1 MTLPTLDNLGIFKL
15 SNFSLNA
22 IFELK
27 TLREVQIIWANRLAE
42 PERRDN
48 IRENILETLNFH
60 ILKEFKRLPEKFFKK
75 FFSKL

>member
-42 PERRDN
+42 TERRDN

-60 ILKEFKRLPEKFFKK
+60 ILKEFKRLLEKFFK
-75 FFSKL
+75 

>member
-42 PERRDN
+42 TERRDN

-60 ILKEFKRLPEKFFKK
+60 ILKEFKRLLEKFFKK